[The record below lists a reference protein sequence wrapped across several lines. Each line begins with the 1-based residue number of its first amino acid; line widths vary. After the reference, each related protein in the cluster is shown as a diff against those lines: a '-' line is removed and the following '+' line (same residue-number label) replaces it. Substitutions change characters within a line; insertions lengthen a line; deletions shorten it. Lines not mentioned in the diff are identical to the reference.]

1 MTLIIDIKINEGEIN
16 GTAYGNPAQLM
27 VELERLLEHNY
38 IDYKAEGY
46 TWWSGYCENII
57 FWCGFKR
64 EIPIAIKELQAEGK
78 IRIDIAQPI
87 VYMTDGKM
95 LNLPLVK
102 SNRNYKTPHW
112 LPIVLNTGREPD
124 EIMKTL
130 HIMSRTDRLNWK
142 GNNTYEFK

>member
-1 MTLIIDIKINEGEIN
+1 MNIDNRLVDTVKHILIKKPLPRGFS
-16 GTAYGNPAQLM
+16 M
-27 VELERLLEHNY
+27 VELERLLEYSH

-46 TWWSGYCENII
+46 TWGSGYCENII

-102 SNRNYKTPHW
+102 SNINYKTPHW

-130 HIMSRTDRLNWK
+130 HIMSRTDRLN
-142 GNNTYEFK
+142 